1 VGRGSETD
9 CEHAKRCQQMKA
21 GCDTT
26 DEKRGAKMEVTT
38 PTETRTVK
46 EITSSYA
53 KRHLTQDTKL
63 EKIAD

>member
-1 VGRGSETD
+1 
-9 CEHAKRCQQMKA
+9 MKA